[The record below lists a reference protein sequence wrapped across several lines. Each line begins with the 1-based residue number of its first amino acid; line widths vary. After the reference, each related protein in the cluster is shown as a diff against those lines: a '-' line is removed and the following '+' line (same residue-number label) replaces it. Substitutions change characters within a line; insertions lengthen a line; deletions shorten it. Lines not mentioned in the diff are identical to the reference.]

1 MIEAL
6 IDILGEVVLWS
17 RDHRIAVAAFV
28 IALAL
33 IGLLLAAD
41 AYPNPSDTLPSV
53 GISSP
58 GSSTG
63 TLM

>member
-1 MIEAL
+1 MRRAFRFPAPRERLVAL
-6 IDILGEVVLWS
+6 FSVRHSLIL
-17 RDHRIAVAAFV
+17 RFV
-28 IALAL
+28 RRA
-33 IGLLLAAD
+33 

>member
-1 MIEAL
+1 MTARA
-6 IDILGEVVLWS
+6 DYW
-17 RDHRIAVAAFV
+17 IAVVFHRPEAVRALGWLAVLAAV
-28 IALAL
+28 YAWLAL
-33 IGLLLAAD
+33 N